1 MKTPATLL
9 LLSLLLIVFG
19 VEAQT
24 KKYDIKSGIVTFE
37 TTMKMAGMT
46 IPKKDIVYFDDYGMK
61 ECKDTYKDDKLT
73 ESFFSDGK
81 FLYKVIHDD
90 KTAYKSGNAYRGT
103 EMKFDWNEI
112 SAKDKKD
119 GKAKQVADIK
129 VAGKTCKAYEYS
141 DHGNTTTFAGWSGIT
156 LLTDLK
162 SKSMSSVSK
171 ATKIEE
177 NAKVPAAKF
186 AVPAGYAVK

>member
-1 MKTPATLL
+1 MKNLATLL
-9 LLSLLLIVFG
+9 LLSLLIVAVG
-19 VEAQT
+19 AVAQT

-46 IPKKDIVYFDDYGMK
+46 IPQKDIVYFDDFGMK

-73 ESFFSDGK
+73 ESFFSDGQ
-81 FLYKVIHDD
+81 FLYKVIHAD
-90 KTAYKSGNAYRGT
+90 KTAYKSGKAYRGT

-119 GKAKQVADIK
+119 GKAKQVADTK

-141 DHGNTTTFAGWSGIT
+141 DRGNTTTFAGWNGIT

-171 ATKIEE
+171 AVKIEE

>member
-1 MKTPATLL
+1 MKTLATLL
-9 LLSLLLIVFG
+9 LLLLVMFAAG
-19 VEAQT
+19 AQP
-24 KKYDIKSGIVTFE
+24 KKYDIKSGIITFE

-61 ECKDTYKDDKLT
+61 ECKDTYKDDKLS

-112 SAKDKKD
+112 SANDKKA
-119 GKAKQVADIK
+119 GKAKQVGDMK
-129 VAGKTCKAYEYS
+129 VAEKPCKAYEYS
-141 DHGNTTTFAGWSGIT
+141 SGGNTTTFAGWNGIT

-162 SKSMSSVSK
+162 SKSISSVSR
-171 ATKIEE
+171 AVKIEE
-177 NAKVPAAKF
+177 NAKVPASKF
-186 AVPAGYAVK
+186 AVPAGYALK